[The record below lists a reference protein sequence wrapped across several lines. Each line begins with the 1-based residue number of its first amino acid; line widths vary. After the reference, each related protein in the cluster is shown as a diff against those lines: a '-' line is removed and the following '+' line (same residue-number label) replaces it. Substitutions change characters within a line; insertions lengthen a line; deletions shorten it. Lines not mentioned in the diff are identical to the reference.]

1 MKSSAQ
7 IEGPQPGASGQNKRV
22 GVIVGC
28 DAGLSHEVVERYC
41 FGWVVASCVASDDG
55 VPVEHVWVGHLGKD
69 FSGVI

>member
-7 IEGPQPGASGQNKRV
+7 IDGPQPGASSQHERV

-28 DAGLSHEVVERYC
+28 DAGLKHEVIDRYC
-41 FGWVVASCVASDDG
+41 FGWVVASCVASDDC
-55 VPVEHVWVGHLGKD
+55 VPVEHVRVGDLGKD